1 MYRVDGSSQALPE
14 PDGEAPRDSAHG
26 ISGVPAPPCDP
37 LEAEVVRLYNEH
49 APALLRY
56 ASVFASSSETAQDAV
71 QEAFLRY
78 VMFRSGGNDVHS
90 PKAWL
95 VRVMRNYLLNVVRH
109 SRTHS
114 HVGIEEA
121 HGQAGRTGEDA
132 AGGELSELAGLLS
145 TLLSPRELE
154 CVRLRGEGFSYAE
167 IGEIL
172 DIRSGTVGALLAR
185 VHSKLRKA
193 LSADEKGRRR
203 RVQEQPKEVPY
214 AP

>member
-1 MYRVDGSSQALPE
+1 MYTVDGSSPTVPE
-14 PDGEAPRDSAHG
+14 PAREPSREAADAVPVA
-26 ISGVPAPPCDP
+26 PAPTADP
-37 LEAEVVRLYNEH
+37 LESEIVGLYTEH

-56 ASVFASSSETAQDAV
+56 AAMFTWSNETAQDAV

-78 VMFRSGGNDVHS
+78 VMFRSGGNDVRS

-109 SRTHS
+109 SKAHS

-121 HGQAGRTGEDA
+121 HGQSGQSSEDTGGR
-132 AGGELSELAGLLS
+132 ELSELAGLLPS
-145 TLLSPRELE
+145 LLSPRELE

-167 IGEIL
+167 IGGIL
-172 DIRSGTVGALLAR
+172 DIRPGTVGALLAR

-193 LSADEKGRRR
+193 LSAGEQQRRR
-203 RVQEQPKEVPY
+203 RVHDEPSEVPY